1 MPIIVKKF
9 GGTSVGDPQKILH
22 VARRLMEERKP
33 GEQTVVVV
41 SAMGHSTDELL
52 KLAGAVSL
60 DGDKRELDQLLATGE
75 QVSISLLALALQ
87 SLGQPAI
94 SLTGPQAGVRTDGV
108 YGRARV
114 ISVDADRMHRELDA
128 GKIVVVAGFQG
139 LAAGDEITTLGR
151 GGSDTTA
158 VVLAAALGAPVCE
171 IYTDVAGVYTCDPR
185 IVPNARKLKEIS
197 YDEMLELASLGAG
210 VLHPRSVECA
220 KDHGVVIHVR
230 STFRSDEGTYVKGV
244 DTLETQNPVNGVSLD
259 LNQAKVALLEVP
271 DQPGTA
277 AKVFQAIG
285 KAGISVDMIIQSVR
299 GDVTNDIAFTVAS
312 DDLDRTRKVAEQ
324 VAQELGAK
332 EVVYD
337 PDIAKVSIVGV
348 GMVGRP
354 AIASSMFDALAQRGI
369 NIQMISTS
377 EIKISCVVDKG
388 RAKEAAQSIH
398 EYFGLEAAA
407 EPQLV

>member
-1 MPIIVKKF
+1 MSIIVKKF
-9 GGTSVGDPQKILH
+9 GGTSVGDPQKIQH
-22 VARRLMEERKP
+22 VARRLIEERKAD
-33 GEQTVVVV
+33 EQTVVVV
-41 SAMGHSTDELL
+41 SAMGHTTDELL
-52 KLAGAVSL
+52 KLAAAVSL
-60 DGDKRELDQLLATGE
+60 DGDRRELDQLLATGE
-75 QVSISLLALALQ
+75 QVTIALLALALQ

-114 ISVDADRMHRELDA
+114 VSVDADRMHRELDA

-139 LAAGDEITTLGR
+139 LAGDEITTLGR

-185 IVPNARKLKEIS
+185 IVPKARKLDEIS
-197 YDEMLELASLGAG
+197 YDEMLELASLGAQ

-220 KDHGVVIHVR
+220 KDHGVIIHVR
-230 STFRSDEGTYVKGV
+230 STFRSDAGTFVKGV
-244 DTLETQNPVNGVSLD
+244 DSLETQNPVNGVSLD

-277 AKVFQAIG
+277 AKVFLAIG

-312 DDLDRTRKVAEQ
+312 DDLDKTRKVAEQ
-324 VAQELGAK
+324 VAHELGAK

-354 AIASSMFDALAQRGI
+354 AIASSMFDALSQRGI

-377 EIKISCVVDKG
+377 EIKISCVVEKA
-388 RAKEAAQSIH
+388 RAKEAAQCIH
-398 EYFGLEAAA
+398 EYFELEAAA

>member
-41 SAMGHSTDELL
+41 SAMGHTTDELL
-52 KLAGAVSL
+52 KLANAVSL
-60 DGDKRELDQLLATGE
+60 EGDKRELDQLLATGE
-75 QVSISLLALALQ
+75 QVTIALLALALQ

-114 ISVDADRMHRELDA
+114 TSVDADRLHRELDA

-139 LAAGDEITTLGR
+139 LAGDEITTLGR

-185 IVPNARKLKEIS
+185 IVPAARKLKEIS

-271 DQPGTA
+271 DRPGTA
-277 AKVFQAIG
+277 ATLFKAIG

-312 DDLDRTRKVAEQ
+312 DDLEKTRKVAEQ
-324 VAQELGAK
+324 VAQDLGAK

-354 AIASSMFDALAQRGI
+354 AIASSMFDALSQRGI

-388 RAKEAAQSIH
+388 RAKEATQCIH
-398 EYFGLEAAA
+398 EYFGLEAVA